1 MRGCRRRRR
10 RKGRAGRRSRGRR
23 QLDDERRALADDT
36 PRGDAPPMCL
46 DDRLRDVQPEPG
58 ARNLAIDRTLRP
70 EEALEEALTLA
81 FGEAD
86 PAILDL
92 DRDLAVPA
100 VDREVDAPRVRAEFD
115 RIRDEVV
122 DHLGEPAAV
131 AAHGGVAA
139 REPQPKLDVR
149 ADGLR
154 LRGRDTLGDEL
165 RDVDRLLLDVEAP
178 ALEAGDEEE
187 VVDE

>member
-1 MRGCRRRRR
+1 
-10 RKGRAGRRSRGRR
+10 
-23 QLDDERRALADDT
+23 
-36 PRGDAPPMCL
+36 MCL

-58 ARNLAIDRTLRP
+58 ARNLAIERTLRP

-100 VDREVDAPRVRAEFD
+100 VDREVDAPRVGAEFD

-131 AAHGGVAA
+131 AAHRGGAA
-139 REPQPKLDVR
+139 GGAPPERGGR
-149 ADGLR
+149 ADR
-154 LRGRDTLGDEL
+154 PRRRGR
-165 RDVDRLLLDVEAP
+165 R
-178 ALEAGDEEE
+178 
-187 VVDE
+187 